1 MEEDRPSPMSSEL
14 PSENVPDDHTPG
26 NAGMEPVAEE
36 LVVDDDPEMT
46 GRDQTYYFADVIFL
60 VSSFVIV
67 TRRP

>member
-1 MEEDRPSPMSSEL
+1 MEEDRPLPISSEF

-26 NAGMEPVAEE
+26 NAGMQPVAEE
-36 LVVDDDPEMT
+36 LVDDPEMT
-46 GRDQTYYFADVIFL
+46 GRDQTYYFADVVFL